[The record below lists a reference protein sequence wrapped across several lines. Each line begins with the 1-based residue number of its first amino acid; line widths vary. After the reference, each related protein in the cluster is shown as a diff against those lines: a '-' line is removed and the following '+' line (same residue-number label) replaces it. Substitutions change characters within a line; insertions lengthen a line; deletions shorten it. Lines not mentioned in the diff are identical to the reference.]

1 MFSPFSGVVA
11 MNSHSTKNIK
21 INQLNQGFT
30 LVELV
35 VVILILGILAATA
48 LPKFMNVNAQAHTAA
63 VAGASGG
70 LGAGVALARAQWIA
84 NGSSTTTIDNI
95 TGFGDDTIDVNTSG
109 WPTDTAGANA
119 VSTTTHCE
127 NIWTGVMQNPPT
139 ATAAAGAD
147 YIVTNAVATT
157 CRYTYNA
164 VNTKFIEYDSLTG
177 NVAVTNP

>member
-1 MFSPFSGVVA
+1 MKA
-11 MNSHSTKNIK
+11 QINRNLN
-21 INQLNQGFT
+21 INQSNQGFT

-70 LGAGVALARAQWIA
+70 FGAGVALARAQWIA
-84 NGSSTTTIDNI
+84 NGSSTTVIDNI
-95 TGFGDDTIDVNTSG
+95 VGFGDGTVDVSTLG
-109 WPTDTAGANA
+109 WPADTAGANV

-127 NIWTGVMQNPPT
+127 NIWNGVMQNPPT
-139 ATAAAGAD
+139 ATAAVGAD
-147 YIVTNAVATT
+147 YIVTNATATT

-177 NVAVTNP
+177 SVTLTNP